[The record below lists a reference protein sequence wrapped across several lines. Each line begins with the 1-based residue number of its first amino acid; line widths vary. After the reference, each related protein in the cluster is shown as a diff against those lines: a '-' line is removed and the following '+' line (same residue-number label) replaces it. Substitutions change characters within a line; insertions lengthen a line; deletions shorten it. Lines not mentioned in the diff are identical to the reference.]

1 MAHRRLM
8 YVTPSITMVK
18 RTFLPLAAVF
28 LFACSQQAPAPQ
40 VAAGIERIVEQVAIS
55 SGTPVT
61 VADLSIEGMS
71 CAMMCG
77 GSIKKALAQLPG
89 VTGTEINFI
98 EGDEN
103 DHAVVTYDES
113 KVTDA
118 EMIEAIQ
125 KLHDGQYKVLA
136 VKVTQ
141 QVKGATS
148 ASSEGTATEESKP
161 VSVLSPAA
169 MILPGILS
177 LLTHFLRL

>member
-1 MAHRRLM
+1 ML
-8 YVTPSITMVK
+8 VPDPITMAK
-18 RTFLPLAAVF
+18 RTLLPIVAVL

-40 VAAGIERIVEQVAIS
+40 VSGGIGRVVEQVTIS

-89 VTGTEINFI
+89 VASTEINFI

-118 EMIEAIQ
+118 EMIEAIH

-136 VKVTQ
+136 VKVTK
-141 QVKGATS
+141 QVMGATS
-148 ASSEGTATEESKP
+148 ASSDGAPVQKSEQ
-161 VSVLSPAA
+161 VSVLSPAT